1 MSYKYVISMPIRTSK
16 YETIY
21 FEEKTEIDG
30 VFIVPQN
37 ENQIKLQMEL
47 IGDDDQQ
54 VLEIA
59 KKKME
64 SIVLAL
70 TIVSGA
76 PLILSDV
83 QIERKESTSE
93 KQKTITL
100 IKTLTCTYNII
111 KAKKLEDKQLE
122 QVSILATKLESLT
135 PDEREALLRI
145 HRWFCRA
152 KFDMDPIDRFIQ
164 LYIALEVIGERKYP
178 NESYTNRV
186 KQTLIDHINDP
197 RLAEDIVKTRSALL
211 HSGEKETEVNRYS
224 PYMEN
229 TILGIMREYLD

>member
-1 MSYKYVISMPIRTSK
+1 MT
-16 YETIY
+16 
-21 FEEKTEIDG
+21 
-30 VFIVPQN
+30 
-37 ENQIKLQMEL
+37 
-47 IGDDDQQ
+47 GDDDQQ

-83 QIERKESTSE
+83 QI
-93 KQKTITL
+93 
-100 IKTLTCTYNII
+100 
-111 KAKKLEDKQLE
+111 
-122 QVSILATKLESLT
+122 
-135 PDEREALLRI
+135 
-145 HRWFCRA
+145 
-152 KFDMDPIDRFIQ
+152 
-164 LYIALEVIGERKYP
+164 
-178 NESYTNRV
+178 
-186 KQTLIDHINDP
+186 DHINDP

-211 HSGEKETEVNRYS
+211 HSGKKETEVNRYI